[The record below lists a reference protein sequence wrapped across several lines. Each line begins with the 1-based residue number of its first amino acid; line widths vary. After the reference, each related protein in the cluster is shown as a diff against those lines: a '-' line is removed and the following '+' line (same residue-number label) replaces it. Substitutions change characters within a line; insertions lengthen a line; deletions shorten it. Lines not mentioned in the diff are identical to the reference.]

1 MCSDHCLDSRKMFTA
16 LLQVADERFLEDL
29 REETELPFASWPN
42 KTKTH
47 HYLEVFRK
55 QVIFSAN
62 RSALL

>member
-1 MCSDHCLDSRKMFTA
+1 MFTA